1 VELRQAGVSRGG
13 SLSLSLNEAGDGEQ
27 SMEERPLTRSRARR
41 EAQDVDGGGIQRSL
55 PRARQR

>member
-13 SLSLSLNEAGDGEQ
+13 SLSLSLNE